1 MAGLN
6 TTRRGI
12 SQLLGEIYR
21 KNKSNGTWNYCQLL
35 HDFNYLVSEVST
47 LLNRKM
53 HSFGHSIVHVDTYI
67 MQNFYNIVPVTIVV
81 DIDKW
86 EIISIYHNEMMERY
100 NVVNSISW
108 RWLN

>member
-6 TTRRGI
+6 TTKRGI

-21 KNKSNGTWNYCQLL
+21 KNKSNGTLNYFQLL
-35 HDFNYLVSEVST
+35 NDFNFLVSEVST
-47 LLNRKM
+47 LLTRKI
-53 HSFGHSIVHVDTYI
+53 HTFNHSIVHVDTYI
-67 MQNFYNIVPVTIVV
+67 MQNFYNILPVTIVA

-86 EIISIYHNEMMERY
+86 EIISIYHNEMTERY